1 MKKQLIRLTEED
13 LSNIIESTMKRII
26 SENEDN
32 EGMWDSLKSFAGQYG
47 KRGKENAQALGK
59 RAGEGIKNSYNNA
72 KNAVS
77 NGYNNAKNAVSN
89 GYNNVKQDIHNTWQ
103 GAQRDGSMKDMQRAF
118 ANFEAAVNKFVQ
130 NGGKLNPQM
139 NSRISGIKK
148 VLGSYQPNY

>member
-47 KRGKENAQALGK
+47 KRGKENAQDLGK
-59 RAGEGIKNSYNNA
+59 RAREGIKNS
-72 KNAVS
+72 
-77 NGYNNAKNAVSN
+77 YNNAKNAVSN

>member
-59 RAGEGIKNSYNNA
+59 RAREGIKNS
-72 KNAVS
+72 
-77 NGYNNAKNAVSN
+77 YNNAKNAVSN